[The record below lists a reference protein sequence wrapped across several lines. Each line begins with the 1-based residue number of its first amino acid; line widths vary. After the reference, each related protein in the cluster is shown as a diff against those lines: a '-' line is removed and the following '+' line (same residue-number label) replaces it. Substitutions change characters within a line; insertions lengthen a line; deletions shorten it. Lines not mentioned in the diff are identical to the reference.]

1 MTGTTGTSE
10 TEERRGP
17 IDALDAPD
25 AWLTPRMLDEKIRAL
40 VADARRRHDLP
51 AGCAGAV
58 ACARLGLRLRRAPLP
73 AGVDALLASDCVIV
87 DATLTHRARVE
98 FSIYHEIMHHLIE
111 EDGALIEYYT
121 TRLRRDDRAYHAAIE
136 RCCQQGAAEFLL
148 PRDRVQAA
156 IAAEGFAPDLV
167 GLLSDHAGV
176 SLAAAAIQL
185 ARCAPVEC
193 YVVLCRAAIS
203 GPGLEGLVVDYAP
216 TNGRY
221 PLARSSP
228 IPADHPLALSWRARG
243 PASGWSYVPFPSG
256 KRVSCHCEATY
267 RAGRVIG
274 VLARER
280 PVSRA
285 QLALSL

>member
-1 MTGTTGTSE
+1 M
-10 TEERRGP
+10 EERKEP
-17 IDALDAPD
+17 MDAPD

-51 AGCAGAV
+51 VGCAGTV
-58 ACARLGLRLRRAPLP
+58 ACARLGLRLHRAPLP
-73 AGVDALLASDCVIV
+73 GGIDGLLAGDCVVV
-87 DATLTHRARVE
+87 DETLTHQARVE

-121 TRLRRDDRAYHAAIE
+121 ARLRRDDRAYHAAIE

-148 PRDRVQAA
+148 PRARVQAA
-156 IAAEGFAPDLV
+156 ITAEGVAPHLV
-167 GLLSDHAGV
+167 GLLADRTGV

-193 YVVLCRAAIS
+193 YVVLCRP
-203 GPGLEGLVVDYAP
+203 GPAGLVVEYAP

-228 IPADHPLALSWRARG
+228 IPADHPLARSWRARE
-243 PASGWSYVPFPSG
+243 PAAGWSYVPFPSG
-256 KRVSCHCEATY
+256 KRIPCHCEATY

-280 PVSRA
+280 PVPRA
-285 QLALSL
+285 QLALPF

>member
-1 MTGTTGTSE
+1 M
-10 TEERRGP
+10 EERTGP
-17 IDALDAPD
+17 MDALD

-40 VADARRRHDLP
+40 VADARHRRNIPD
-51 AGCAGAV
+51 GCTGAN

-73 AGVDALLASDCVIV
+73 PGIDGLLAGDCVVV
-87 DATLTHRARVE
+87 DEALAHRARVE

-121 TRLRRDDRAYHAAIE
+121 ARLRRDERAYRAAIE

-148 PRDRVQAA
+148 PQERVRAA
-156 IAAEGFAPDLV
+156 IAADGVTPQVV
-167 GLLSDHAGV
+167 GLLADGAGV
-176 SLAAAAIQL
+176 SLAAAAIQV
-185 ARCAPVEC
+185 AHGAPVEC
-193 YVVLCRAAIS
+193 YVVLC
-203 GPGLEGLVVDYAP
+203 GPGAAGLVVEYAP

-228 IPADHPLALSWRARG
+228 IPADHPLTRSWQARG

-256 KRVSCHCEATY
+256 KRVPCHCEVTY

-280 PVSRA
+280 PVPRA
-285 QLALSL
+285 QLALPF

>member
-1 MTGTTGTSE
+1 MM
-10 TEERRGP
+10 
-17 IDALDAPD
+17 DALDE
-25 AWLTPRMLDEKIRAL
+25 WLTPRMLDEKIRAL
-40 VADARRRHDLP
+40 VTDARRRYDIP
-51 AGCAGAV
+51 DGCAGAV
-58 ACARLGLRLRRAPLP
+58 ACARLGLRLCRAPLP
-73 AGVDALLASDCVIV
+73 PGADGLLSGDRVIV
-87 DATLTHRARVE
+87 GDTLPPARVE
-98 FSIYHEIMHHLIE
+98 FTIFHEIMHHLLD

-121 TRLRRDDRAYHAAIE
+121 ARLRHDDWTYRAAIE

-148 PRDRVQAA
+148 PRARVQAT
-156 IAAEGFAPDLV
+156 IAAEGVAPHLM
-167 GLLSDHAGV
+167 GLLADHAGV
-176 SLAAAAIQL
+176 SLAAAAIQV
-185 ARCAPVEC
+185 AHCAPVEC
-193 YVVLCRAAIS
+193 YVVLC
-203 GPGLEGLVVDYAP
+203 GPGPAGLIVEYAP

-228 IPADHPLALSWRARG
+228 IPADHPLARSWLSRG

-285 QLALSL
+285 QLALPF

>member
-1 MTGTTGTSE
+1 M
-10 TEERRGP
+10 
-17 IDALDAPD
+17 DALD
-25 AWLTPRMLDEKIRAL
+25 AWLTPRMLDEKIRVL

-51 AGCAGAV
+51 DGCTGAN

-73 AGVDALLASDCVIV
+73 AGIDGLLADDCVV
-87 DATLTHRARVE
+87 VAAALTLQARVE

-121 TRLRRDDRAYHAAIE
+121 ARLRRDERAYRAAIE

-148 PRDRVQAA
+148 PQERVRAA
-156 IAAEGFAPDLV
+156 IAADGVTPQVV
-167 GLLSDHAGV
+167 GLLADQAGV
-176 SLAAAAIQL
+176 SLAAAAIQV
-185 ARCAPVEC
+185 AHGAPVEC
-193 YVVLCRAAIS
+193 YVVLCRAAS
-203 GPGLEGLVVDYAP
+203 DGPERLVVDYAP

-228 IPADHPLALSWRARG
+228 IPADHPLTRSWRARG
-243 PASGWSYVPFPSG
+243 SVAGWSYVPFPSG
-256 KRVSCHCEATY
+256 KRFPCHCAATY

-274 VLARER
+274 VLAREQ

-285 QLALSL
+285 QLALPF

>member
-1 MTGTTGTSE
+1 M
-10 TEERRGP
+10 
-17 IDALDAPD
+17 DAPD
-25 AWLTPRMLDEKIRAL
+25 AWLTPHMLDEKIRAL
-40 VADARRRHDLP
+40 VADARRRYDLP
-51 AGCAGAV
+51 DDCTGAL
-58 ACARLGLRLRRAPLP
+58 ACARLGLRLRRAALP
-73 AGVDALLASDCVIV
+73 PGIDGLLADGCVVV

-98 FSIYHEIMHHLIE
+98 FSIYHEIMHHLLD

-121 TRLRRDDRAYHAAIE
+121 ARLRRDERSYRAAIE

-148 PRDRVQAA
+148 PRERVQAA
-156 IAAEGFAPDLV
+156 IAADGFAPHLV
-167 GLLSDHAGV
+167 GLLADGAGV

-193 YVVLCRAAIS
+193 YVVLCRAASS
-203 GPGLEGLVVDYAP
+203 GPGPEGLVVDYAP

-221 PLARSSP
+221 PLVRSSP
-228 IPADHPLALSWRARG
+228 IPADHPLARSWQARG

-280 PVSRA
+280 PVPRA
-285 QLALSL
+285 QLALPF